1 MAKFVLKKRCKHCGN
16 VLNEQGECT
25 CATFIAEKEARER
38 IEQMQEDEKAADE
51 ETAGD

>member
-38 IEQMQEDEKAADE
+38 IEQMRTVEDEEKND
-51 ETAGD
+51 